1 MVAHAVPTLGGI
13 RSASLARPM
22 LVSAADAALRGAFI
36 EAAARLRI
44 ALRRHLAAQCE
55 LHRLSVDGTAE
66 KLADRLRDAGAGV
79 CCFVDEL
86 LATTTDIITL
96 EDTGR
101 CIGRSIELAFEIITE
116 DVR

>member
-1 MVAHAVPTLGGI
+1 MVARAVPTLGGI

-22 LVSAADAALRGAFI
+22 LVSAASAALRGCYV

-55 LHRLSVDGTAE
+55 LYALPVDGTAE
-66 KLADRLRDAGAGV
+66 KLVERLRTADAGVG
-79 CCFVDEL
+79 CFVEEL
-86 LATTTDIITL
+86 LDTTTDIIAL

-101 CIGRSIELAFEIITE
+101 RIGQSIELAFEIVTE